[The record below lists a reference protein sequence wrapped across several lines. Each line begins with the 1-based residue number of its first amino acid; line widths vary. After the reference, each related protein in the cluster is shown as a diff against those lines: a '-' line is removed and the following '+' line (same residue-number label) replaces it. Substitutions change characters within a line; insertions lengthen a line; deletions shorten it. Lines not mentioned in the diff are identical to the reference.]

1 MNLAILGSIAPFIVV
16 VDVIGVV
23 AFTAMG
29 IGPLVYNAVADA
41 TMNQAGNA
49 AAAAAGGFMAL
60 LFVLDFYLMPILA
73 QMFFGT
79 LLVGFVFAAAILKGI
94 VYPWA
99 PGLLC
104 IALPIIYMGWLRGFV
119 FRPGKVTPAE
129 FLWPAAMTFSAAFV
143 AIMFAWLIFVFGSG
157 RNWSEETKLWLTEEN
172 NDVFAYL
179 WSNGT
184 TTLNYTIHCS
194 NSKNVSH
201 FSNDEQA
208 ILLAACTSAAN
219 VWFLQWTGP
228 FVLAFCN
235 FVTALFVYLFMH
247 VSRRVVMVNGD
258 GEADSLPY
266 LKQILKGSVL
276 VIVLMLAAMYAAAS
290 YVSGSAVQLGSA
302 VFCLGAVIIAG
313 TLGWMYVEIDPVQL
327 KRLASEGTMAEN
339 LLKVL
344 RSDWVRAVAVAC
356 LNVLIPLMV
365 VLDRARQ
372 CMRRARGTA
381 ENPADKFT
389 PSGRRVANECSTWN
403 WCSILSKVLLLGE
416 LFVALLLGMKA
427 TYVFFSWLNAVLGAA
442 NINFWVLCG
451 YIFVIGLGMF
461 LCPIVPGSA
470 VYLFAGVVLGAQ
482 SQLPERPGFMV
493 GVAAAIVVSSVAK
506 HIACVG
512 QYMIGY
518 CAGQSV
524 KVQQM
529 VGVDQVGTRAT
540 EKILKQPGLS
550 LGKVC
555 ILVAGPDFPTSM
567 LCGILKLQIPK
578 MLLGTTPVIFV
589 SIIPQVLVGALL
601 TYQGAAADDDSS
613 SIESMISTAVTGFAA
628 AAQAGATLLF
638 TWRIMKTVE
647 QDGEELSQPRPEH
660 AAVAALTA
668 KEADYRK
675 AFHEVSKWDAMTCL
689 QQTIVLWSVFA
700 MLLSGFLIA
709 ADFMLAEKFCFRKFD
724 ITSNIKDPFELGGL
738 DNNVINLVIVP
749 IGWMTL
755 VVVICAVA
763 GHVAFSVMMGKA
775 ARGRLSSLKH
785 QAGSPKDAQVIGK
798 SEPRSPEDLPVPM
811 EQ

>member
-1 MNLAILGSIAPFIVV
+1 
-16 VDVIGVV
+16 
-23 AFTAMG
+23 
-29 IGPLVYNAVADA
+29 
-41 TMNQAGNA
+41 
-49 AAAAAGGFMAL
+49 
-60 LFVLDFYLMPILA
+60 
-73 QMFFGT
+73 
-79 LLVGFVFAAAILKGI
+79 
-94 VYPWA
+94 
-99 PGLLC
+99 
-104 IALPIIYMGWLRGFV
+104 
-119 FRPGKVTPAE
+119 
-129 FLWPAAMTFSAAFV
+129 
-143 AIMFAWLIFVFGSG
+143 
-157 RNWSEETKLWLTEEN
+157 
-172 NDVFAYL
+172 
-179 WSNGT
+179 
-184 TTLNYTIHCS
+184 
-194 NSKNVSH
+194 
-201 FSNDEQA
+201 
-208 ILLAACTSAAN
+208 
-219 VWFLQWTGP
+219 
-228 FVLAFCN
+228 
-235 FVTALFVYLFMH
+235 
-247 VSRRVVMVNGD
+247 
-258 GEADSLPY
+258 
-266 LKQILKGSVL
+266 
-276 VIVLMLAAMYAAAS
+276 
-290 YVSGSAVQLGSA
+290 
-302 VFCLGAVIIAG
+302 
-313 TLGWMYVEIDPVQL
+313 
-327 KRLASEGTMAEN
+327 
-339 LLKVL
+339 
-344 RSDWVRAVAVAC
+344 
-356 LNVLIPLMV
+356 
-365 VLDRARQ
+365 
-372 CMRRARGTA
+372 
-381 ENPADKFT
+381 
-389 PSGRRVANECSTWN
+389 
-403 WCSILSKVLLLGE
+403 
-416 LFVALLLGMKA
+416 
-427 TYVFFSWLNAVLGAA
+427 
-442 NINFWVLCG
+442 
-451 YIFVIGLGMF
+451 
-461 LCPIVPGSA
+461 
-470 VYLFAGVVLGAQ
+470 
-482 SQLPERPGFMV
+482 
-493 GVAAAIVVSSVAK
+493 
-506 HIACVG
+506 
-512 QYMIGY
+512 
-518 CAGQSV
+518 
-524 KVQQM
+524 M

-540 EKILKQPGLS
+540 EKILKQSGLS

-567 LCGILKLQIPK
+567 LCGILKLQIPQ

-798 SEPRSPEDLPVPM
+798 SEPRPPEDLPVPM